1 MEYDKQITNRLK
13 RIEGQLC
20 GVIKMMDEQKECR
33 DVVTQLAACRNAIDR
48 TIGLIVSKNL
58 EHCIRTNIEQGKD
71 TEELVK
77 EAIDLLV
84 KSR

>member
-1 MEYDKQITNRLK
+1 MEYDKQIMNRLK
-13 RIEGQLC
+13 RIEGQLR
-20 GVIKMMDEQKECR
+20 GVLRMMEEQKECK
-33 DVVTQLAACRNAIDR
+33 DVVTQLAACRSAIDR

-58 EHCIRTNIEQGKD
+58 EHCIRTNIAEGRD
-71 TEELVK
+71 TDELVK